1 MAKGK
6 RRTENKMEGNRMFKR
21 LMIAALCL
29 GIGWDLSLGQLK
41 KRVAVFS
48 FEDKTDHTWHWWDGR
63 APGEGMADMLT
74 TALVKSGKYIVVE
87 RQEIDQILAEQKLG
101 QAGIVT
107 QESAAQVGKMLG
119 VELAVIGSITE
130 FGYSEKETGGR
141 VKGFG
146 LGVKT
151 QKATVAVDVR
161 LVHTTTGE
169 ILKAESVR
177 KEEVSSG
184 LAVSTPEFGFHD
196 KAEFDN
202 SLVGKATR
210 SAIET
215 IVDLIDQEAEAMPW
229 SGKIILVKENGV
241 YFKPG
246 MDAGVK
252 EGDTFTVYTKGEELI
267 DPDTGLSLG
276 SEEEKIGTIQVVGF
290 TAEGKVSKAI
300 IKMGS
305 GFQKGDIV
313 RFK

>member
-1 MAKGK
+1 MKHCFTKWIVVIGLIGA
-6 RRTENKMEGNRMFKR
+6 N
-21 LMIAALCL
+21 L
-29 GIGWDLSLGQLK
+29 GFGQLK
-41 KRVAVFS
+41 KRIAVFS

-63 APGEGMADMLT
+63 APGDGMVEMLT
-74 TALVKSGKYIVVE
+74 TALVKSGRYIVVE
-87 RQEIDQILAEQKLG
+87 RQEIDQILSEQKLG

-107 QESAAQVGKMLG
+107 EESAAQVGKMLG
-119 VELAVIGSITE
+119 VELAVMGSITE
-130 FGYSEKETGGR
+130 FGYSKKETGGR

-161 LVHTTTGE
+161 LVNTTTGE

-184 LAVSTPEFGFHD
+184 LAVSSPEFGFHD

-210 SAIET
+210 SAIEA
-215 IVDLIDQEAEAMPW
+215 IVQLIDQQTEAMPW
-229 SGKIILVKENGV
+229 SGKIILVKENMV

-246 MDAGVK
+246 LDAGVK
-252 EGDTFTVYTKGEELI
+252 EGDVLTVYSKGEELI

-276 SEEEKIGTIQVVGF
+276 SEERRMGTIQVVGF
-290 TAEGKVSKAI
+290 AAEGKVSKAI
-300 IKMGS
+300 LKMGG